1 MSKIYKNNGVK
12 YWKDCFSDL
21 KVLDTLHLDNILT
34 RFKNTLY
41 TFDNFKEDNGWFFIP
56 IKRESDLDEVLEL
69 KRLHEKFNS
78 KSVIFPDENGNPRR
92 ICFHTYGY
100 SPYKRDYYRKGTL
113 TMNSHQNWKDGM
125 IRPGLNMSAESWKGV
140 TKNIEKGILSD
151 KFVYIEIPYDIILDY
166 MVINHNGHEMKI
178 PKQFVE
184 EVEDTK
190 NGWKNDDTVNE
201 LIDLYDKKYPDWN
214 YDFPTFGYTSFVK
227 YGLLMPTFYFG
238 NKVFK
243 NGTHRLYNACLS
255 KSDIPLFINM
265 PSQNPDPKFKRF
277 VVDENEFIVY
287 SVRLFRKINNEYSR
301 LLMYINLNDRSLKFY
316 LTTFDVYEV
325 ENGLIEDKEYIGES
339 KF

>member
-1 MSKIYKNNGVK
+1 
-12 YWKDCFSDL
+12 
-21 KVLDTLHLDNILT
+21 
-34 RFKNTLY
+34 
-41 TFDNFKEDNGWFFIP
+41 
-56 IKRESDLDEVLEL
+56 
-69 KRLHEKFNS
+69 
-78 KSVIFPDENGNPRR
+78 
-92 ICFHTYGY
+92 
-100 SPYKRDYYRKGTL
+100 
-113 TMNSHQNWKDGM
+113 
-125 IRPGLNMSAESWKGV
+125 
-140 TKNIEKGILSD
+140 
-151 KFVYIEIPYDIILDY
+151 
-166 MVINHNGHEMKI
+166 
-178 PKQFVE
+178 
-184 EVEDTK
+184 
-190 NGWKNDDTVNE
+190 VNE

-316 LTTFDVYEV
+316 LTTIDVYKV
-325 ENGLIEDKEYIGES
+325 KNGLIEDKKYIGEC

>member
-12 YWKDCFSDL
+12 YWKDCFNDL
-21 KVLDTLHLDNILT
+21 NSFDEIHLDDMLT
-34 RFKNTLY
+34 RFKNTLC
-41 TFDNFKEDNGWFFIP
+41 TFDNFKEDNDWFFIP
-56 IKRESDLDEVLEL
+56 IQRNLDLEILGL
-69 KRLHEKFNS
+69 NRLHEKFNS
-78 KSVIFPDENGNPRR
+78 KSCVIDENRNPKR
-92 ICFHTYGY
+92 IAFSAYGQ
-100 SPYKRDYYRKGTL
+100 SPYKRDYYRKGSTDGK
-113 TMNSHQNWKDGM
+113 TNAHQNWKDGM
-125 IRPGLNMSAESWKGV
+125 IRPGLNMAANNWKSV
-140 TKNIEKGILSD
+140 MVNIEKGILLD
-151 KFVYIEIPYDIILDY
+151 KFIYIEIPYDIILDY

-190 NGWKNDDTVNE
+190 NGWKNDDSVNE

-255 KSDIPLFINM
+255 KSDIPLFINI
-265 PSQNPDPKFKRF
+265 PSQNPHPKFKRF
-277 VVDENEFIVY
+277 IVGENEFIVY
-287 SVRLFRKINNEYSR
+287 SARLFRKIDNEYSR
-301 LLMYINLNDRSLKFY
+301 LLIYINLNDRSLKFY
-316 LTTFDVYEV
+316 LTTFDVYKV
-325 ENGLIEDKEYIGES
+325 ENGLIEDKEYIGEC